1 MIEIPKNKDEI
12 ISSPLERTLLELM
25 QGRKPV
31 TPEEIQIAKEIQE
44 IRDRG
49 GIVEIP
55 FDI

>member
-1 MIEIPKNKDEI
+1 MIEIPKNRDQI
-12 ISSPLERTLLELM
+12 ITSPLERTLLELT
-25 QGRKPV
+25 QGRKPE
-31 TPEEIQIAKEIQE
+31 TTEEEQVAKEIQE